1 MRVIDYERPLPE
13 AGAVLV
19 GTQKQGRELHRTG
32 ASCGRKCLKFVSV
45 CVTLICMTQI
55 HDIVSPSEM
64 EAIKQKTGNKMKVK
78 LFKNL
83 SYICSLFHQAT
94 PYSIKNK
101 SVDFSYER
109 TSKV

>member
-1 MRVIDYERPLPE
+1 MRVLHYERPLPE
-13 AGAVLV
+13 AGAVFV
-19 GTQKQGRELHRTG
+19 GTQKQGGELHRTG

-45 CVTLICMTQI
+45 CVTLVCMTQI

-83 SYICSLFHQAT
+83 SLYLFT
-94 PYSIKNK
+94 LSSGNSIFYQKQK
-101 SVDFSYER
+101 R
-109 TSKV
+109 RLQLRAH